1 VSFIDLLAPR
11 SCVFC
16 GTLSEPDENSICT
29 ACFEDLPWNEP
40 AVSPTPGIFVCS
52 IAMLHYSFP
61 VDVAIK
67 AFKFNRKLFYAA
79 AFSEVL
85 CTAAELLPGGIDAVL
100 PVPLHWRRKA
110 ERGFNQAT
118 EIAKPLAALLGV
130 PLARGLY
137 RSKATPFQSGLDAKE
152 RARNLHNVFK
162 ATRTVRHE
170 HVLIVDDV
178 VTTGATV
185 QAVAKVLLGNG
196 VKQVSSLTVAR
207 AG

>member
-1 VSFIDLLAPR
+1 VSFIDFLAPR

-16 GTLSEPDENSICT
+16 GTLSEPGENSICT
-29 ACFEDLPWNEP
+29 ACFKDLPWNKP
-40 AVSPTPGIFVCS
+40 AVSPTPGIFECS

-85 CTAAELLPGGIDAVL
+85 CSAEELLPGGIDAVL

-110 ERGFNQAT
+110 LRGFNQAT
-118 EIAKPLAALLGV
+118 EIAKPLAGLLGV
-130 PLARGLY
+130 PLARGLS
-137 RSKATPFQSGLDAKE
+137 RCKATPFQSGLDVKQ
-152 RARNLHNVFK
+152 RARNLDNVFK
-162 ATRTVRHE
+162 LTRTVTHT

-185 QAVAKVLLGNG
+185 RAVAKVLLGNG

-207 AG
+207 AV